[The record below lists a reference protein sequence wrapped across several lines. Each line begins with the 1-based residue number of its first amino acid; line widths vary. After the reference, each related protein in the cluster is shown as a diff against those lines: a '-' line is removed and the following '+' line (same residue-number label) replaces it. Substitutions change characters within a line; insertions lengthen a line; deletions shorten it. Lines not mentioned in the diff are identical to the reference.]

1 LRPVNSQSIAT
12 NEAFLEIRHQDGD
25 RGSDGKVVLDCG
37 FYVREEG
44 FEFFAPGWIHG
55 QD

>member
-1 LRPVNSQSIAT
+1 VNSQSIAT
-12 NEAFLEIRHQDGD
+12 KEAFLVIRDYD
-25 RGSDGKVVLDCG
+25 RGSGSDGKVVLDCG